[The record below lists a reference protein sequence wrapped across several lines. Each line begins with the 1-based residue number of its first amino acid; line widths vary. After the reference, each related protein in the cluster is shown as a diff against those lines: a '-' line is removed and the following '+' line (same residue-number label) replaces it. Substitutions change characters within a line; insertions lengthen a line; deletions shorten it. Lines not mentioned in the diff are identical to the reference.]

1 MPKPGM
7 IGLTLKKEVYN
18 LLKIK
23 AKEAGMG
30 INQFLETL
38 LLGQGRSQDRPTALY
53 KPPKGLEIG
62 SISKTEFLAGPGGI
76 EPPTPGL
83 KARCSILAELRAL
96 WVKFSSRLNLCFFV
110 TRDLGFSVTIFG
122 FVTILV
128 TVCW

>member
-76 EPPTPGL
+76 EPPTLGL
-83 KARCSILAELRAL
+83 GGRCPILARPRAQQ
-96 WVKFSSRLNLCFFV
+96 FFAQG
-110 TRDLGFSVTIFG
+110 TN
-122 FVTILV
+122 
-128 TVCW
+128 